1 MLYSVRAAR
10 YSETMARDKV
20 DVAEGMVDA
29 GNRRD
34 VDGAFAEIV
43 TPDFEWW
50 PALTRALEG
59 GSVYRG
65 REGVERFAADT
76 SENWEELQNVAA
88 EFRDLGD
95 RVLVLGRL
103 QGRGKGSGAPIDHP
117 YVGIYDFRGD
127 RIWRYRVYFDHA
139 EGLRA
144 AGLSE

>member
-1 MLYSVRAAR
+1 
-10 YSETMARDKV
+10 MARDKV

-95 RVLVLGRL
+95 RVFVLGRL
-103 QGRGKGSGAPIDHP
+103 KGRGKGRAPRSTSNTPASTIFAATGSGATGCTSTAPKDCGP
-117 YVGIYDFRGD
+117 PACPSR
-127 RIWRYRVYFDHA
+127 RRP
-139 EGLRA
+139 
-144 AGLSE
+144 